1 MTLLLVLLG
10 AAVGAPLRYL
20 TDRFVQ
26 SRHVG
31 RRAQPARRTAGTGV
45 SRRGTSRV
53 EFPWGTWSVNV
64 GGSFVLGVVAAAWTG
79 GALPAL
85 LGTGFCG
92 ALTTW
97 STFGYETV
105 RLMEEGDL
113 RRGLAYLGSSVAAGL
128 VAAFAGAGIVSA
140 LVA

>member
-10 AAVGAPLRYL
+10 AAVGAPVRYL

-26 SRHVG
+26 SRHG
-31 RRAQPARRTAGTGV
+31 SARARTAERTSGAGPARP
-45 SRRGTSRV
+45 GTSRV

-64 GGSFVLGVVAAAWTG
+64 GGCLVLGGVTAAWTG
-79 GALPAL
+79 GAFPAL
-85 LGTGFCG
+85 LGIGFCG

-97 STFGYETV
+97 STFSYETV
-105 RLMEEGDL
+105 RLVEEGDL
-113 RRGLAYLGSSVAAGL
+113 RRGLAYLGSSLAAGL
-128 VAAFAGAGIVSA
+128 AAALAGAGIVGV